1 MKRRMM
7 ALLHR
12 VHAPVEGRERIFSIV
27 QSKYG
32 EPHRAYHTLAHI
44 RHCLEEFRRVR
55 ETLNNPN
62 AIELALWFHDIVCV
76 PLRQD
81 NEERSVKLAEE
92 VLWSSGISDK
102 LIEQVGP
109 LIMATKHNFPLSPK
123 DPDAIMMAD
132 IDLSPLGVPANHFDD
147 NSRRIRRELKMGDNK
162 KSFEAQARF
171 LLKLLERKQGIYRS
185 DFFHEKYSV
194 QARNNIERLAVR
206 AGVI

>member
-12 VHAPVEGRERIFSIV
+12 VHAPVEGRERIFSIIK
-27 QSKYG
+27 SKYG
-32 EPHRAYHTLAHI
+32 EQHRVYHTLAHI
-44 RHCLEEFRRVR
+44 RHCLEEFGRVR
-55 ETLNNPN
+55 KTLNNPD
-62 AIELALWFHDIVCV
+62 AVELALWFHDIVCV
-76 PLRQD
+76 PLRPD

-109 LIMATKHNFPLSPK
+109 LILATRHNVPLP
-123 DPDAIMMAD
+123 PNNADAIMIAD
-132 IDLSPLGVPANHFDD
+132 IDLSPLGVPADHFDD

-171 LLKLLERKQGIYRS
+171 LLKLLERRQGIYRS
-185 DFFHEKYSV
+185 DFFYDKYGA

-206 AGVI
+206 AGVM